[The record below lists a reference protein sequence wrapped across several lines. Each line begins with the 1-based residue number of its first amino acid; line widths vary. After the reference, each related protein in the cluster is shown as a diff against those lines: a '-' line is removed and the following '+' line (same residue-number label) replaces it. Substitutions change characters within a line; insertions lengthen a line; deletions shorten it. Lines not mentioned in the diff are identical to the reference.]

1 MDSRELIIS
10 NQIMLEEVA
19 ALLEEG
25 KEVTLAPRGS
35 SMLPFIR
42 EGRDLVNLQLPDS
55 VDVGNIV
62 LAHLPQRYVL
72 HRIIDINQNRLTLM
86 GDGNLTITERCTK
99 ADVLGVVV
107 GIVRD
112 GKRTVRPGKARVWR
126 ALYPLR
132 RILLAVYRRL
142 PYKLQ

>member
-42 EGRDLVNLQLPDS
+42 EGRDLVNLRLPDS
-55 VDVGNIV
+55 VDVGDIV

-132 RILLAVYRRL
+132 RIFLAVYRRL